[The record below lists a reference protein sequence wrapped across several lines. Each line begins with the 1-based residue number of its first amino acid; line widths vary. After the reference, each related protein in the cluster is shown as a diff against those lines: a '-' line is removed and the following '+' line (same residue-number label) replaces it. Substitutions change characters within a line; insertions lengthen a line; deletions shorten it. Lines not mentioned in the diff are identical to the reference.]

1 MKTLRNIT
9 LMAALLIAGSTFAQE
24 TSSKSKDALK
34 KEAME
39 QTNDL
44 DAIVNLT
51 EEQRSKVFEV
61 FVAADR
67 QEEALEKRMVSDP
80 DKIDQAYID
89 RNTQNQVSNEMLKIL
104 TAEQYDAYKMSLKK

>member
-1 MKTLRNIT
+1 
-9 LMAALLIAGSTFAQE
+9 MAALLIAGSTFAQE
-24 TSSKSKDALK
+24 TSSKSNDALK

-51 EEQRSKVFEV
+51 EEQRSKAFEV
-61 FVAADR
+61 FVAAER
-67 QEEALEKRMVSDP
+67 QEEALEKRMASDP

-89 RNTQNQVSNEMLKIL
+89 RNTQGQIMNEMLKIL
-104 TAEQYDAYKMSLKK
+104 TAEQYDTYKLSLKK